1 VGREIDNLLKCIDKE
16 KFFAFMRVFEDR
28 SRQWFFSGQGR
39 SGLVAQM
46 AAMRFMHLGYKTH
59 FVGEVSAP
67 SIRKGNGLL
76 IISGSGETPISC
88 SFARLAQEEG
98 ATVGVVT
105 AKTNSR
111 LAKMGDHV
119 LSLPVSDSV
128 QFGGSLFEQS
138 ALLLMDSIILAL
150 AENVA
155 NAYEIMQ
162 YRHTNMQ

>member
-1 VGREIDNLLKCIDKE
+1 VGQEIDTLIRQLDE
-16 KFFAFMRVFEDR
+16 TKFHAFIRVFEDR
-28 SRQWFFSGQGR
+28 SRPWFFSGQGR

-67 SIRKGNGLL
+67 SIREGNGLL
-76 IISGSGETPISC
+76 IVSGSGETPISC
-88 SFARLAQEEG
+88 SFASLAKQEG

-105 AKTNSR
+105 AQEKSR
-111 LAKMGDHV
+111 LAKMGDYV
-119 LSLPVSDSV
+119 LSLPASGSI

-150 AENVA
+150 AGNVE
-155 NAYEIMQ
+155 NAYEIMH